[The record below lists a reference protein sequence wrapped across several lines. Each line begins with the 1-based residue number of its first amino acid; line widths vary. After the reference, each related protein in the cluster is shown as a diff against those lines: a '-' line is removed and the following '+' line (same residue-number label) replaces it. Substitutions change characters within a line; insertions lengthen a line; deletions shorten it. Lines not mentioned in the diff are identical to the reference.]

1 MSRLTKQQ
9 IKRLPP
15 YIRLGDKEKGTAM
28 RLDNPGEGLFGNDEY
43 DVEYLR
49 DGGMWSVG
57 VKEVDGKFL
66 SIFNDDDEDWFEEM
80 VLIPAVEEI
89 RSANPRI
96 IEVTDTEI
104 VVDLGCV

>member
-66 SIFNDDDEDWFEEM
+66 SIFNDDDEDSLSNQELFPITRAEWYKDNQGYVSKDSKAYKFK
-80 VLIPAVEEI
+80 
-89 RSANPRI
+89 NF
-96 IEVTDTEI
+96 
-104 VVDLGCV
+104 